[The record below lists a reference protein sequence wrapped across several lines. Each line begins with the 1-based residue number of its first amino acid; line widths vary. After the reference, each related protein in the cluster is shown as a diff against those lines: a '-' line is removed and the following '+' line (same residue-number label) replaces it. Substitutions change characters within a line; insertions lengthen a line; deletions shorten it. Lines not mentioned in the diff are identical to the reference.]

1 MHDPDNNRIPFQAL
15 YLQFI
20 AEYWIGLKIAI
31 FVFFKTGS
39 EFKAEKDQEISDGN
53 IKKLAGGVG
62 IRSEVHTWKESTNNI
77 LFEA

>member
-1 MHDPDNNRIPFQAL
+1 M
-15 YLQFI
+15 
-20 AEYWIGLKIAI
+20 KIAI